1 MYIYSLASSSAAT
14 NSKRIDLPSKSLM
27 SSSPRPNPMFDKN
40 PPTVTW
46 TVTTALTCVDFSVLG
61 IATAFMALRR
71 ARKDR
76 HVLRCTEFWRM
87 GYKALELPVMKGF
100 CHGTRVLVVECWW
113 WWTGVFNILVWSR
126 CLGDRKGR
134 LNKEWLCDY

>member
-46 TVTTALTCVDFSVLG
+46 TVTTALTLVDFSVLG
-61 IATAFMALRR
+61 VATAFMALWRT
-71 ARKDR
+71 RKDR

-87 GYKALELPVMKGF
+87 VYKGLELPVMKGF
-100 CHGTRVLVVECWW
+100 CHGTRVLVVEW
-113 WWTGVFNILVWSR
+113 WWTGVVNIFVLAWF
-126 CLGDRKGR
+126 LGNRRGR
-134 LNKEWLCDY
+134 LKKEGLCD